1 MTNNTYY
8 TVSILIFLLCSCD
21 REGGRATDNAE
32 NERLELHS
40 TVIPDNIAPSSDPAN
55 QLLTHD
61 SCLEIVTYYLIKRQL
76 EFSELIPIPNR
87 FTPCFNKL
95 FRFDDQNTLV
105 YQYGFKNKT
114 HFIHCLSSETDST
127 EAFHLSSWNQSMK
140 LVDTLSLIRRALLDG
155 QMLFRSQIKWHP
167 IDGSNPKFFIE
178 NYTRESAKLFEHPD
192 MMVVESVDEY
202 YIDFDGRFK
211 LIGN

>member
-1 MTNNTYY
+1 
-8 TVSILIFLLCSCD
+8 
-21 REGGRATDNAE
+21 
-32 NERLELHS
+32 
-40 TVIPDNIAPSSDPAN
+40 
-55 QLLTHD
+55 
-61 SCLEIVTYYLIKRQL
+61 
-76 EFSELIPIPNR
+76 
-87 FTPCFNKL
+87 
-95 FRFDDQNTLV
+95 
-105 YQYGFKNKT
+105 
-114 HFIHCLSSETDST
+114 
-127 EAFHLSSWNQSMK
+127 MK